1 MPGMKEERKRE
12 ENGWIS
18 IPGVLNF
25 HRWPT
30 QCGEINTEKS
40 TNFEYQI
47 TRPGSS
53 VVPPSS
59 FSKRSKLA
67 STSLL
72 SRPSWKNMRPT
83 LENSRWRFESCTTPL
98 YTKRGA
104 RRGDTYKPANAQ
116 RLPLPPP
123 QGHDPTDCLMHATIS
138 PPPFPPH
145 LVTEEVD
152 ICIRGW
158 WRVKRILRAGVS
170 FTRAHI
176 KRYARKSC
184 CQPPCL
190 TTYTGIF

>member
-1 MPGMKEERKRE
+1 MPGMKEERERE
-12 ENGWIS
+12 GNGWIS

-123 QGHDPTDCLMHATIS
+123 QGHDPTDCLMHATIP
-138 PPPFPPH
+138 PPPFH
-145 LVTEEVD
+145 RTLSRRRW
-152 ICIRGW
+152 IF
-158 WRVKRILRAGVS
+158 A
-170 FTRAHI
+170 
-176 KRYARKSC
+176 YAVGGASNEFYEPAYR
-184 CQPPCL
+184 L
-190 TTYTGIF
+190 HGLI

>member
-1 MPGMKEERKRE
+1 MPGMKEERGRE
-12 ENGWIS
+12 GNGWIS

-53 VVPPSS
+53 VVPPSP
-59 FSKRSKLA
+59 FGGKRSKLA

-83 LENSRWRFESCTTPL
+83 LENSRWRFESCTTRL

-104 RRGDTYKPANAQ
+104 RRRDTYKPANAQ
-116 RLPLPPP
+116 RLPLPPS
-123 QGHDPTDCLMHATIS
+123 QRHDPTDCLMHATIP
-138 PPPFPPH
+138 PPPFH
-145 LVTEEVD
+145 RTLSRRRW
-152 ICIRGW
+152 IF
-158 WRVKRILRAGVS
+158 A
-170 FTRAHI
+170 
-176 KRYARKSC
+176 YAVGGASNEFYEPAYR
-184 CQPPCL
+184 L
-190 TTYTGIF
+190 HGLI